1 SLTVSRR
8 SILRSSFIRAIL
20 GPNLKVTEL
29 GRKLESQGSKPI
41 RYHLRVGSTTYVRL
55 PENSRGVL
63 MIHDVDFLL
72 TRLRTADPVVTSRF
86 RGHPFRI
93 SSLISQEIPSDT
105 RDISLGLV
113 PVGSYAA
120 ELGWRKA

>member
-1 SLTVSRR
+1 
-8 SILRSSFIRAIL
+8 
-20 GPNLKVTEL
+20 VTEL

-72 TRLRTADPVVTSRF
+72 TRLRTADP
-86 RGHPFRI
+86 
-93 SSLISQEIPSDT
+93 
-105 RDISLGLV
+105 GL
-113 PVGSYAA
+113 PVDFAA
-120 ELGWRKA
+120 TLFAFLPL